1 MNPVIKVAIATVE
14 TCIWLIALAL
24 PHTETLTEWVW
35 YVLAI
40 MLAFL
45 LRIGIE
51 INNNTLT
58 RKRVLVQSIY
68 TLCYCFLAVIVWRDF
83 LKYDK
88 GFEVYLFINSLFAV
102 FIVGQ
107 LEKAF
112 ELGFKAYAR
121 KALRSF
127 LAVEPPTK
135 ENEKH
140 DA

>member
-1 MNPVIKVAIATVE
+1 MNPVIKIATATIETSICLIAIA
-14 TCIWLIALAL
+14 L
-24 PHTETLTEWVW
+24 PYAKDLTEWIW
-35 YVLAI
+35 YGLAI
-40 MLAFL
+40 TLAFL

-83 LKYDK
+83 LKYEK
-88 GFEVYLFINSLFAV
+88 GFEVYLFVNSLFAV

-112 ELGFKAYAR
+112 EVGFKSYLR
-121 KALRSF
+121 KSLKNF
-127 LAVEPPTK
+127 LAVEPPK
-135 ENEKH
+135 EKQ
-140 DA
+140 DDI